1 MTLLAPEAALTA
13 GLLAGL
19 SVLAMYFLKLR
30 RRPMRVSS
38 TVLWVQSASDLQ
50 VNVPLRWLRLSA
62 LLFLQLLAAGLLSL
76 ALGRPAT
83 DAGAA
88 GASQIVLVIDRSAS
102 MSATDGV
109 PAPGQ
114 DRATRLEQAKR
125 EATRMLEDLSRTS
138 SAPVALV
145 TFAAEAEVVLGLT
158 GDRRLVRDEIAGVSE
173 TDQPGDLSKA
183 MRVVSSLVS
192 GSGGGEEAGRP
203 PALVVLL
210 SDGQSGDGQTE
221 SVGDAEFRFV
231 RVGPA
236 AAAGP
241 RTNAGLVGLAATR
254 DAEDPTLVRV
264 FARVAGG
271 IGEASPV
278 TVSLAVNGEVVA
290 RRSVT
295 VPAWTGTGEIASASV
310 SAEFRA
316 AGGAIVTATLAGG
329 DLLVSDDA
337 ASVVVAPAVRPRVL
351 LVQPVK
357 SEEGVGLTPETLL
370 QDVLAELPLERFE
383 RATEEQYAALRPD
396 DVAAGF
402 DLVILDRVRPAA
414 MPQTATLSFGAGLPV
429 PGLELGPDRTP
440 GGSYVISWRR
450 GSPVLRDVAMDAL
463 FVEGVRPFSESG
475 GEAGIRLEDLAQG
488 EPGALLRSAEVGGR
502 RRLVAAFELARS
514 NWPLQPSFPIFLATA
529 VDWLSGR
536 AVESAAVAFST
547 GAAVEV
553 IVPGEASRITFEGP
567 ATFDA
572 PVEPGTMRRRVA
584 VGPLPRAGVYTIS
597 AGGLVAEPPVAAV
610 NLTNEIETSL
620 VTRDVVMVAGRG
632 VESGGG
638 GAGPRELWPWFV
650 LAAAIVLLIEWALFS
665 VLGRS

>member
-13 GLLAGL
+13 GLLTGL
-19 SVLAMYFLKLR
+19 SVLALYFLKLR
-30 RRPMRVSS
+30 RRPVRVSS
-38 TVLWVQSASDLQ
+38 TVLWVQSAADLQ

-62 LLFLQLLAAGLLSL
+62 LLFLQLLAAALLSL

-88 GASQIVLVIDRSAS
+88 GARQVILVIDRSAS
-102 MSATDGV
+102 MSASDGV
-109 PAPGQ
+109 PPPGQ
-114 DRATRLEQAKR
+114 ERATRLDQAKR
-125 EATRMLEDLSRTS
+125 EATRLVEDLSRTG

-158 GDRRLVRDEIAGVSE
+158 GDRRLVRDEIAALTE
-173 TDQPGDLSKA
+173 TDQPGDLSRA

-192 GSGGGEEAGRP
+192 GAGGGEESGQP
-203 PALVVLL
+203 PALVILL
-210 SDGQSGDGQTE
+210 SDGQSGEGQTE

-236 AAAGP
+236 SGAGQ
-241 RTNAGLVGLAATR
+241 RANNGIVGLAATR
-254 DAEDPTLVRV
+254 DAQDPSLVRV
-264 FARVAGG
+264 FARLAGSV
-271 IGEASPV
+271 GEASPV

-295 VPAWTGTGEIASASV
+295 VPAWTGSGEIASASV

-316 AGGAIVTATLAGG
+316 VGGTIVTAALPGG
-329 DLLVSDDA
+329 DLLAADDA

-357 SEEGVGLTPETLL
+357 PEETAGITPETLL
-370 QDVLAELPLERFE
+370 QDVLSELPLERFE
-383 RATEEQYAALRPD
+383 RVTETQYAGFKTE
-396 DVAAGF
+396 DVASGF
-402 DLVILDRVRPAA
+402 DLVIFDRVTPATL
-414 MPQTATLSFGAGLPV
+414 PQTATLSFGAGLPV
-429 PGLELGPDRTP
+429 PGLELLPDRTQ

-450 GSPVLRDVAMDAL
+450 GSPVLRDVALDAL
-463 FVEGVRPFSESG
+463 YVEGVRPFAASG
-475 GEAGIRLEDLAQG
+475 DEGGIRLEDLAQG
-488 EPGALLRSAEVGGR
+488 EPGSLLRAAEVGGR
-502 RRLVAAFELARS
+502 RRLVAAFELVRS
-514 NWPLQPSFPIFLATA
+514 NWPLQPSFTIFLTTA

-553 IVPGEASRITFEGP
+553 IVPGEASRVTFEGP

-572 PVEPGTMRRRVA
+572 PVEPGTARRRVA
-584 VGPLPRAGVYTIS
+584 VGPLPRAGVYTVS
-597 AGGLVAEPPVAAV
+597 AGGLVTEPSVVAV
-610 NLTNEIETSL
+610 NLANEVETSL
-620 VTRDVVMVAGRG
+620 VTRDVVMVAGRS
-632 VESGGG
+632 VESGGA

-650 LAAAIVLLIEWALFS
+650 LAAALVLLIEWALFS